1 MLSFTDAGGQVGR
14 ENTTGLQ
21 DRKSFVMT
29 TRFEDVIAWQKAR
42 VFINHVYRAT
52 KRFPAEEKYGLTSQ
66 FQRAAVSIAANI
78 AEGYKRVG
86 KDDKLRFYN
95 YSQASLEECRCYIY
109 LSNDF
114 GYITSEE
121 ACLMIEEIEETSK
134 VLNSYIIAIKNRQGW
149 E

>member
-1 MLSFTDAGGQVGR
+1 
-14 ENTTGLQ
+14 
-21 DRKSFVMT
+21 MT

-42 VFINHVYRAT
+42 IFINHVYRIT
-52 KRFPAEEKYGLTSQ
+52 KGFPNEERFGLTSQ

-95 YSQASLEECRCYIY
+95 YSQGSLEECRCYIY

-114 GYITSEE
+114 NYISKEE
-121 ACLMIEEIEETSK
+121 AELMIEEIEETSK
-134 VLNSYIIAIKNRQGW
+134 ILNSYIHSINNRQKW
-149 E
+149 EE